1 MSNDKKKPFVS
12 KKSAKKQST
21 SRNKKVD
28 NAPKHKTKNRDHSTR
43 RSSSTQP
50 PKKRIRR
57 KHVVEEKP
65 KMPLN
70 KFLAHAG
77 LGTRRETVELIK
89 KGYIKVNE
97 QVETQ
102 PSYQVQDSD
111 QITYK
116 DEIVTNTKDRIY
128 ILVNKAAGVASAV
141 HTSDR
146 TKNLSHY
153 IQDITHKNLS
163 PVGKLKKNSTGL
175 VILTSDGD
183 LANQLND
190 KKAQVEN
197 VYRVHTDKPLSPED
211 RDSLLAGVKLLGAS
225 VKLDEI
231 HALDEED
238 PTQLG
243 IKTHFEGDEPV
254 YKLLKELGYAVLKL
268 DRVIYAGLTKK
279 NLPRGTSRIL
289 NAKEIVKLKHF
300 NKYKS

>member
-1 MSNDKKKPFVS
+1 MSNDKKKTFVT

-21 SRNKKVD
+21 KRSKKAD
-28 NAPKHKTKNRDHSTR
+28 KTPKHKSKYREDNR
-43 RSSSTQP
+43 RSSSQP

-89 KGYIKVNE
+89 KGYIKVND

-102 PSYQVQDSD
+102 ASYQVQDND

-128 ILVNKAAGVASAV
+128 ILINKAAGVASAV

-153 IQDITHKNLS
+153 IQDSTHRNML

-175 VILTSDGD
+175 IILTSDGD

-190 KKAQVEN
+190 KKAKVEN

-211 RDSLLAGVKLLGAS
+211 RDALLLGVKLLGES

-243 IKTHFEGDEPV
+243 IKTQFEGDERI
-254 YKLLKELGYAVLKL
+254 YKMLKELGYKVLKL

-279 NLPRGTSRIL
+279 NLPRGTSRLL

-300 NKYKS
+300 NKYNL